1 MVFTILESL
10 KLTKQKCLLDCAV
23 IGCRLVLIMDEL
35 LWVLTDA
42 QLSAA
47 VLFLQS
53 LSSLIEQDTLVNQR
67 FKVQFVNQ
75 ARIYL
80 FVFA

>member
-1 MVFTILESL
+1 MKFLTFLKIFTI
-10 KLTKQKCLLDCAV
+10 DCAV

-47 VLFLQS
+47 MLFLQS

-67 FKVQFVNQ
+67 FKVCGF
-75 ARIYL
+75 ADGL
-80 FVFA
+80 FLEAS

>member
-1 MVFTILESL
+1 MQERLRINHTS
-10 KLTKQKCLLDCAV
+10 LLDCAV

-67 FKVQFVNQ
+67 FKVC
-75 ARIYL
+75 IS
-80 FVFA
+80 

>member
-1 MVFTILESL
+1 MDLLI
-10 KLTKQKCLLDCAV
+10 LDCAV

-47 VLFLQS
+47 ILFLQS
-53 LSSLIEQDTLVNQR
+53 LSHLIERDTLVNQR
-67 FKVQFVNQ
+67 FKVE
-75 ARIYL
+75 IH
-80 FVFA
+80 

>member
-1 MVFTILESL
+1 M
-10 KLTKQKCLLDCAV
+10 
-23 IGCRLVLIMDEL
+23 GCRLMLMMDEL

-53 LSSLIEQDTLVNQR
+53 LSSLIEKDTLVNQR
-67 FKVQFVNQ
+67 FKVMVVILKNFMNSL
-75 ARIYL
+75 IFKKKL
-80 FVFA
+80 SIPEGCS

>member
-1 MVFTILESL
+1 
-10 KLTKQKCLLDCAV
+10 
-23 IGCRLVLIMDEL
+23 MDEL

-53 LSSLIEQDTLVNQR
+53 LSHLIEKDTLVNQR
-67 FKVQFVNQ
+67 FKVFIGILKNDFGRSPSNSNHSSYD
-75 ARIYL
+75 AGN
-80 FVFA
+80 FE

>member
-1 MVFTILESL
+1 VIIYIGITEINLNY
-10 KLTKQKCLLDCAV
+10 CLLDCAV

-67 FKVQFVNQ
+67 FKV
-75 ARIYL
+75 
-80 FVFA
+80 